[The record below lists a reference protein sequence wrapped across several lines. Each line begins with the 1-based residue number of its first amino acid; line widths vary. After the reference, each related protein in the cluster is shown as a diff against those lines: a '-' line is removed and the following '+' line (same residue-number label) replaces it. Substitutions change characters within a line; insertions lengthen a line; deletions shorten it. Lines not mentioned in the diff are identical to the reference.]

1 LQGGAGAAI
10 DAGMA
15 IGANAKIELLRGAP
29 LFEQCSKQELQRI
42 ARIADE
48 LDVPAGKELI
58 REGERG
64 REFFVIVA
72 GEVDVRRKGRKVK
85 TLGPGSFVGEIALLS
100 KIPRVA
106 TVTALTPLDV
116 LVITDR
122 AFANLIEKTPSIAVK
137 VARTLADRVGENEL
151 SDRRAGKG

>member
-1 LQGGAGAAI
+1 
-10 DAGMA
+10 MA
-15 IGANAKIELLRGAP
+15 LGANAKIELLKAAP
-29 LFEQCSKQELQRI
+29 LFAQCSKQELQQI

-48 LDVPAGKELI
+48 LDLPAGKVLI

-64 REFFVIVA
+64 REFFVLVN
-72 GEVDVRRKGRKVK
+72 GEVEVRRKGRKVK

-122 AFANLIEKTPSIAVK
+122 AFLDLLEKAPLLAVK
-137 VARTLADRVGENEL
+137 VARTLAERVGENEL
-151 SDRRAGKG
+151 SDLRHGQG